1 MNKIKFFLAVLAT
14 ILILILGAL
23 GFVAGVIFLAPEKV
37 INEKVVRYVLDKTKI
52 KKVFA
57 IEIKDWKE
65 SLTVSLNHLN

>member
-1 MNKIKFFLAVLAT
+1 MRVFKRGKNNEVLNST
-14 ILILILGAL
+14 LEE
-23 GFVAGVIFLAPEKV
+23 VIDF
-37 INEKVVRYVLDKTKI
+37 LDKTKI